1 MLVLAECETHDV
13 RPCGCQFTKRWQ
25 LTLQK
30 RRADRSHNAG
40 DTITRT
46 DCCFHGVW
54 NSSLLLSV
62 VPHISSFPQPTQLVL
77 QSTGCD
83 MESAK
88 FNASVYPPSFAF
100 TPRTPQKHLADSLP
114 QCSHNET
121 WSPVPG
127 SLCIPALAVKRRGK
141 ADNRGLL
148 SQIEW
153 QMDLAMAQ

>member
-1 MLVLAECETHDV
+1 MLLSWSLGFVATTLSRTAPILLSAANSISV
-13 RPCGCQFTKRWQ
+13 TKYR
-25 LTLQK
+25 L
-30 RRADRSHNAG
+30 R
-40 DTITRT
+40 
-46 DCCFHGVW
+46 HGV
-54 NSSLLLSV
+54 
-62 VPHISSFPQPTQLVL
+62 
-77 QSTGCD
+77 G
-83 MESAK
+83 K

-127 SLCIPALAVKRRGK
+127 SLYIPALAVKRRGK